1 MMAPT
6 ADRIRR
12 LLTEQLSECCDA
24 DVERRL
30 DELDALA
37 EAAFAADDA
46 RPLFAVLGNETRYR
60 LARALVAADDERCVC
75 ELEPLVDV
83 SESAV
88 SHALSDRQRRIAPG
102 DCRRGGDGVSDD
114 LGVLDRYLTV
124 WIGLA
129 MLAGVAYSD

>member
-1 MMAPT
+1 MAPT

-37 EAAFAADDA
+37 ESAFAADDA

-88 SHALSDRQRRIAPG
+88 SHALSDLV
-102 DCRRGGDGVSDD
+102 DV
-114 LGVLDRYLTV
+114 
-124 WIGLA
+124 GLA
-129 MLAGVAYSD
+129 GRRKEGNWRYYTATDSAESLLATADEVVTA